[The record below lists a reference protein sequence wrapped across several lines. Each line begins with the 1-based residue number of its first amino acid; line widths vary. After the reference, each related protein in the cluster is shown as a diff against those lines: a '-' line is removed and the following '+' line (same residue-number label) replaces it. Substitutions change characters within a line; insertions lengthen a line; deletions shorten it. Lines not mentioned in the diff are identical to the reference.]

1 LPLSLT
7 PARRRG
13 FEYLDEPTT
22 SDETVSRSLR
32 DVALANRLFGGA
44 RALLHE
50 LAPTF
55 HALAARGTSA
65 TLLDVGT
72 GRGDLPPLAR
82 AAAAR
87 VGLRLTTIG
96 LDAST
101 PLARESRAR
110 IGLSVQGDGLAL
122 PFRSRSVDVVICS
135 QVLHHFEGEAMLT
148 LLREMHRV
156 ARVRV
161 VVSDLRRSY
170 VAAAGFWLA
179 TWPLRFHP
187 ISRHDGVVSVLRGFT
202 PRDLRLAVR
211 DAVGVE
217 PVATRRLG
225 WRVTTSWSPDD
236 AATTA

>member
-1 LPLSLT
+1 MTLT

-13 FEYLDEPTT
+13 FEYLDDAAT

-55 HALAARGTSA
+55 RALAARGPEA

-82 AAAAR
+82 QAAAR

-96 LDAST
+96 LDSST
-101 PLARESRAR
+101 PLARESRER

-122 PFRSRSVDVVICS
+122 PFRTNSVDVVICS
-135 QVLHHFEGEAMLT
+135 QVLHHFEGEPMLA
-148 LLREMHRV
+148 LLREMDRV
-156 ARVRV
+156 ARARV
-161 VVSDLRRSY
+161 VVSDLRRSWF
-170 VAAAGFWLA
+170 AAAGFWAA
-179 TWPLRFHP
+179 TWPLGFHP

-202 PRDLRLAVR
+202 PADLRAAVR
-211 DAVGVE
+211 EAVGAE
-217 PVATRRLG
+217 PVVSRRLG
-225 WRVTTSWSPDD
+225 WRVTTSWAPRASG
-236 AATTA
+236 A